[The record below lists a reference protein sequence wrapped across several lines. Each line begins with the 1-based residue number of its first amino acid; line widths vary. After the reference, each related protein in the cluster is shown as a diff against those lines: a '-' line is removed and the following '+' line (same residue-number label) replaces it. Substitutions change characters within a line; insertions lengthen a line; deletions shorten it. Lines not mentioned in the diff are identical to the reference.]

1 MTGRPETN
9 GRPMLAPRVGR
20 LVLAL
25 ISTMVLSLPA
35 GSIFA
40 QEPEQLPAAAP
51 IETPSITDARV
62 TTLEVQVRELRA
74 ALSGSKPK
82 STAVKVPEPTKY
94 PTIKLNGLLHIDGGW
109 VEQDAANRDQLGDI
123 DNSLGFRR
131 ARIGAEG
138 FLTEQLYY
146 RIVPDFALGGRPS
159 FRDAFVE
166 YRDLEGVGTIRL
178 GESRQPFGMD
188 AQTPA
193 NHQPFLERSL
203 ANALSPFRQV
213 GLGIRNHNEDE
224 TVTWHVGAF
233 GFPTDQFGNAVSD
246 SGFGVVGRLTALPWT
261 SADEK
266 SLIHF
271 GVDYGWEHPGDAGLR
286 YRSTPE
292 YSGLLTG
299 PNGNMLVVPP
309 FVDTGLLVNATSNL
323 FNVEL
328 ASITGPLVL
337 QAEAVCALTEL
348 ESGDSATFAGGYVQA
363 LFVLT
368 GEVHEYDRDFGS
380 IERLK
385 PNCPITEGGIG
396 AWELAGRLSTLDL
409 NDGPVDGGRV
419 HDATLGVN
427 WFLNGHTRLQFNA
440 IRSFLDRAPEGKSQA
455 TIYAARLA
463 IDF

>member
-1 MTGRPETN
+1 M
-9 GRPMLAPRVGR
+9 AGR
-20 LVLAL
+20 LAACARLTLAASATRVIL
-25 ISTMVLSLPA
+25 LLLFSVVSGT
-35 GSIFA
+35 GFG
-40 QEPEQLPAAAP
+40 QEPAAP
-51 IETPSITDARV
+51 SFNVDVQVEERSTTDERV
-62 TTLEVQVRELRA
+62 QALEEQVRELRA
-74 ALSGSKPK
+74 ALSRSNPQ
-82 STAVKVPEPTKY
+82 TPAVKVPESTKY
-94 PTIKLNGLLHIDGGW
+94 PTIKLNGMLHIDGGW
-109 VEQDAANRDQLGDI
+109 VEQDAANRAQLGDI

-131 ARIGAEG
+131 ARIGVEG
-138 FLTEQLYY
+138 FLTEHLYY
-146 RIVPDFALGGRPS
+146 RLVPDFALGGRPS
-159 FRDAFVE
+159 FRDAYVE
-166 YRDLEGVGTIRL
+166 YQDLGGIGTIRL

-188 AQTPA
+188 SQTPA

-213 GLGIRNHNEDE
+213 GLGVRNHNEDE

-233 GFPTDQFGNAVSD
+233 GFPTDSFANAVSD
-246 SGFGVVGRLTALPWT
+246 SGFGIVGRVTALPWT
-261 SADEK
+261 SADQK
-266 SLIHF
+266 SLVHV
-271 GVDYGWEHPGDAGLR
+271 GVDYGWEHPGEAGLR

-292 YSGLLTG
+292 YGGLLTG
-299 PNGNMLVVPP
+299 PNGNTQVVPP
-309 FVDTGLLVNATSNL
+309 FVDTGVLVNATSNL

-348 ESGDSATFAGGYVQA
+348 ENGDSANFAGGYVEA

-368 GEVHEYDRDFGS
+368 GEVHEYDHEFGS

-396 AWELAGRLSTLDL
+396 AWELTGRLSTLDL

-427 WFLNGHTRLQFNA
+427 WFLNHHTRLQFNA

-455 TIYAARLA
+455 NIYAARLA
-463 IDF
+463 VDF